1 MKKII
6 LLLAVISTIVISCK
20 SDDDAAGPVDMQD
33 PFVGTWKITQE
44 FENGVEVMQEACDLE
59 ETITVKSDMTFSGTY
74 YMMGASSCEVGGT
87 YAGTWE
93 NLGDSKYKTTF
104 DETEGGGT
112 VDIEATVTF
121 SGNTMTIVMNDED
134 GEFRQVLTRA

>member
-59 ETITVKSDMTFSGTY
+59 ETIAIKNDMTFTGTY

-93 NLGDSKYKTTF
+93 NLGDSKYKVTS
-104 DETEGGGT
+104 DDPEDTE
-112 VDIEATVTF
+112 VEATVTF
-121 SGNTMTIVMNDED
+121 SGNTMTIVRNDED
-134 GEFRQVLTRA
+134 GEFRQVLTRV